1 METNYNISYN
11 DGAFVEILGN
21 NNSTYE
27 VNFFDKKTNRLIH
40 SGFIK
45 CNEWIRTSQ
54 KYYTE
59 WYITIKKDGEIV
71 HTDLFNCTNKK
82 VKIYLQS
89 VALGDNIAWIPY
101 CDEFRKKHNCNL
113 TIVTNVGLLFKESY
127 PEINFIKE
135 NIDGFYSTYNV
146 HVGIRKDIHNEGIE
160 KLNKYFKKNIPIKF
174 ISDLSFYNSEY
185 HPEHP
190 MYIPLQKVASNILG
204 LEFKEIRPLFKGI
217 PNERPIKEKYICIS
231 EFASAEGMK
240 EWNNKVGWKNLI
252 SNLKS
257 LGYKVISISKEK
269 TKLDD
274 VIKRNGDFPLSDRMW
289 YLKHCEFFIGLG
301 SGLSWLSWACGAK
314 TVMIGGFSEEW
325 FEFQE
330 DNIRVI
336 NRDSCTGCF
345 NSPKHADKLCCY
357 HVTLCPENKNF
368 ECSRKISPKMVLDKI
383 RENEL
388 IK

>member
-174 ISDLSFYNSEY
+174 ISDLS
-185 HPEHP
+185 
-190 MYIPLQKVASNILG
+190 
-204 LEFKEIRPLFKGI
+204 
-217 PNERPIKEKYICIS
+217 
-231 EFASAEGMK
+231 
-240 EWNNKVGWKNLI
+240 
-252 SNLKS
+252 
-257 LGYKVISISKEK
+257 
-269 TKLDD
+269 
-274 VIKRNGDFPLSDRMW
+274 
-289 YLKHCEFFIGLG
+289 
-301 SGLSWLSWACGAK
+301 
-314 TVMIGGFSEEW
+314 GF
-325 FEFQE
+325 
-330 DNIRVI
+330 
-336 NRDSCTGCF
+336 
-345 NSPKHADKLCCY
+345 
-357 HVTLCPENKNF
+357 
-368 ECSRKISPKMVLDKI
+368 
-383 RENEL
+383 
-388 IK
+388 